1 MTKVKV
7 AVVSPFI
14 DKRHGTERRVAEYV
28 SRLADDFEIH
38 VYSQR
43 VEHVDFSKIVW
54 HHIPEVPGPHLVQY
68 LFWFIANHLWRWWD
82 RSFGGLNYDL
92 LYSPG
97 INCLD
102 ADVVTV
108 HIVFDEF
115 YRRVRD
121 DLRLRQNP
129 VRSWPRLIHR
139 RLYYSLIR
147 ALERWI
153 YPKSSLVVGVVSQK
167 VAEELRRLF
176 KRTDQSRVV
185 YQGID
190 FEVFNPEARLLS
202 RPEMRRRFGLADGE
216 FVLLV
221 IGNGWK
227 NKGLHCVLEAM
238 ARLNELPLKLIVVG
252 KDDRAPFEHAIERL
266 GLKDRVC
273 FLLPSPDVMQFY
285 AAADLYVGPSLQDS
299 FALPPSEAMAC
310 GLPVITS
317 VANGGAEIMTN
328 GMDGLVLQDP
338 RDVEELAR
346 LIRCVVQDRE
356 LQLGLSQNASVT
368 ARQYSWERSTNEMRR
383 LFQDAIERKT
393 GHTRATID
401 SLGNCSL

>member
-43 VEHVDFSKIVW
+43 VEQVDFSKIVW

-68 LFWFIANHLWRWWD
+68 LCWFIANHLWRWWD

-190 FEVFNPEARLLS
+190 FE
-202 RPEMRRRFGLADGE
+202 
-216 FVLLV
+216 
-221 IGNGWK
+221 
-227 NKGLHCVLEAM
+227 
-238 ARLNELPLKLIVVG
+238 
-252 KDDRAPFEHAIERL
+252 
-266 GLKDRVC
+266 
-273 FLLPSPDVMQFY
+273 
-285 AAADLYVGPSLQDS
+285 
-299 FALPPSEAMAC
+299 
-310 GLPVITS
+310 
-317 VANGGAEIMTN
+317 
-328 GMDGLVLQDP
+328 
-338 RDVEELAR
+338 
-346 LIRCVVQDRE
+346 
-356 LQLGLSQNASVT
+356 
-368 ARQYSWERSTNEMRR
+368 
-383 LFQDAIERKT
+383 
-393 GHTRATID
+393 
-401 SLGNCSL
+401 